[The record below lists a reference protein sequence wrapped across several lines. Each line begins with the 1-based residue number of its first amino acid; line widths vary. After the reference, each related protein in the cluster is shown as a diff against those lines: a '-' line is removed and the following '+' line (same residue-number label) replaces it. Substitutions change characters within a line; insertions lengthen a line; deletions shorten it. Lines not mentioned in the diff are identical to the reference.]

1 MGHTFYTL
9 GTTVFSPQ
17 AREIVTYA
25 TGPIKGMPVTMDG
38 ALVGTVDTVNTT
50 DDHEFGHHFHVNVPD
65 GAVSVTA
72 LQSELAFKSSPVSV
86 DPDTGAYLDAKG
98 RPQSGHR

>member
-9 GTTVFSPQ
+9 GTTIFSPQ

-38 ALVGTVDTVNTT
+38 ALVGTIDTVG
-50 DDHEFGHHFHVNVPD
+50 DDEFGHRFQVEVPA
-65 GAVSVTA
+65 GAVSITA

>member
-38 ALVGTVDTVNTT
+38 ALVGTIDTVG
-50 DDHEFGHHFHVNVPD
+50 DDEFGHHFHVDVPD

-72 LQSELAFKSSPVSV
+72 LQSELAFKSAPISA

-98 RPQSGHR
+98 RPQSGPR